1 MKKKFI
7 PIALAALLVP
17 SAVLAQD
24 TKGVV
29 RTPAEARLVYPLL
42 SQQMRLKVRTPQLP
56 SASRFIAKA
65 PEVTDPLKA
74 GKAAQFWCNL
84 IYKAGWNETTYGP
97 YGYYTMTAQKPV
109 AFSVLASTG
118 ETINVATNGVQAKN
132 GHLYGAYLNMQYV
145 DEGYVFLYLSNTD
158 LSTGET
164 SSFDAGMDYLYLAAT
179 ETAQAADGTVYG
191 VFYSADGNS
200 LEWGT
205 VDYET
210 CQRTTIGPASQAFVA
225 IGITKAGQLYAIGM
239 DGKLY
244 KVNKSTGEETLVG
257 ATGLTLTNLMGQY
270 YGQSGEI
277 DQRDDTFYWYCIDN
291 QAQGG
296 LYTVDLNTGKATLL
310 DGTLAQVQGMV
321 MAQPEANDG
330 APERADN
337 LAVEGVT
344 CDPSADGAT
353 ATISFTIPNTTY
365 AGDILHGDVRYKVMS
380 NRPTATFTP
389 SAEGTSRPGQDVSVK
404 VKTTENEL
412 YTFSVVLSNADGD
425 SPKEN
430 VSHWMG
436 WDIPLAPT
444 NVKAVADGYKAKVS
458 WTAPTTT
465 LHAGP
470 MGDLTYD
477 LERIVGRDTTVV
489 ATGLTATNYTDDL
502 GAGTLH
508 SYVYSVRAVAKGMR
522 SQSADAK
529 AVIIGDAIEPNW
541 ETDFYTRS
549 EFDIFSANDVNGDGV
564 TWGYFNA
571 GGIRMVI
578 GPYNNESGND
588 DWLFTPPVHLKP
600 GRVYNVRMKAR
611 NYLAPEYVN
620 TFEVKYGQTASPEG
634 MTGTLM
640 ESNVIANDPD
650 RVYNMEINPDK
661 DGNFYI
667 GFHDNTEKAGSG
679 RIVIDFVGIDNGAA
693 LDAPDSVSNFTV
705 TPAGLGKLSADLAF
719 TAPTKAINGTPLSR
733 IGYFVIKRDG
743 KSVMWIGNAN
753 TVFGEPGKEYTWTD
767 KNIDKSGW
775 HEYEVIAYSEDG
787 YEPGRVARM
796 RVFVGADVAKTPVVN
811 LTDAVNDIKAS
822 WNKIGNVGANNGYVD
837 PDHVSVSIYEILE
850 TPDGPI
856 LGDSMTTSQPGAT
869 DVLVGWHPD
878 KSVAD
883 DGVSQGLFQV
893 AALTRSDGGNGAL
906 EASRAIVVGKP
917 INQPFKETFEGGSV
931 QNNFA
936 WTESNE
942 QHASRRNSSPWMIS
956 GKASSN
962 DDGGGVVW
970 SPYTIPDPEFPE
982 YYNVEAGDETSF
994 NLPKVALNGV
1004 DQPVVRFNLYSEN
1017 GEQSDLTV
1025 VVQTPDGVNHDV
1037 KTFKLSEKK
1046 TSGWET
1052 LTVDLTPYT
1061 NERYIIVKFRGTAHA
1076 NYTYLMLDQID
1087 IYDASDPEAGISAAE
1102 LLKEGAQDVW
1112 TIDGRIARRNA
1123 TSLEGLPKGVYMVG
1137 GRKVVVK

>member
-1 MKKKFI
+1 M
-7 PIALAALLVP
+7 
-17 SAVLAQD
+17 
-24 TKGVV
+24 
-29 RTPAEARLVYPLL
+29 
-42 SQQMRLKVRTPQLP
+42 
-56 SASRFIAKA
+56 
-65 PEVTDPLKA
+65 
-74 GKAAQFWCNL
+74 
-84 IYKAGWNETTYGP
+84 
-97 YGYYTMTAQKPV
+97 
-109 AFSVLASTG
+109 
-118 ETINVATNGVQAKN
+118 
-132 GHLYGAYLNMQYV
+132 
-145 DEGYVFLYLSNTD
+145 
-158 LSTGET
+158 
-164 SSFDAGMDYLYLAAT
+164 
-179 ETAQAADGTVYG
+179 
-191 VFYSADGNS
+191 
-200 LEWGT
+200 
-205 VDYET
+205 
-210 CQRTTIGPASQAFVA
+210 
-225 IGITKAGQLYAIGM
+225 
-239 DGKLY
+239 
-244 KVNKSTGEETLVG
+244 
-257 ATGLTLTNLMGQY
+257 
-270 YGQSGEI
+270 
-277 DQRDDTFYWYCIDN
+277 
-291 QAQGG
+291 
-296 LYTVDLNTGKATLL
+296 
-310 DGTLAQVQGMV
+310 
-321 MAQPEANDG
+321 
-330 APERADN
+330 
-337 LAVEGVT
+337 
-344 CDPSADGAT
+344 
-353 ATISFTIPNTTY
+353 
-365 AGDILHGDVRYKVMS
+365 
-380 NRPTATFTP
+380 
-389 SAEGTSRPGQDVSVK
+389 
-404 VKTTENEL
+404 
-412 YTFSVVLSNADGD
+412 
-425 SPKEN
+425 
-430 VSHWMG
+430 
-436 WDIPLAPT
+436 
-444 NVKAVADGYKAKVS
+444 
-458 WTAPTTT
+458 
-465 LHAGP
+465 
-470 MGDLTYD
+470 
-477 LERIVGRDTTVV
+477 
-489 ATGLTATNYTDDL
+489 
-502 GAGTLH
+502 
-508 SYVYSVRAVAKGMR
+508 
-522 SQSADAK
+522 
-529 AVIIGDAIEPNW
+529 
-541 ETDFYTRS
+541 
-549 EFDIFSANDVNGDGV
+549 
-564 TWGYFNA
+564 
-571 GGIRMVI
+571 
-578 GPYNNESGND
+578 
-588 DWLFTPPVHLKP
+588 
-600 GRVYNVRMKAR
+600 
-611 NYLAPEYVN
+611 
-620 TFEVKYGQTASPEG
+620 
-634 MTGTLM
+634 
-640 ESNVIANDPD
+640 
-650 RVYNMEINPDK
+650 
-661 DGNFYI
+661 
-667 GFHDNTEKAGSG
+667 
-679 RIVIDFVGIDNGAA
+679 
-693 LDAPDSVSNFTV
+693 

-743 KSVMWIGNAN
+743 KSVMCIGNAN
-753 TVFGEPGKEYTWTD
+753 TKFGEPGKEYTWTD
-767 KNIDKSGW
+767 KSIDKSGW

-822 WNKIGNVGANNGYVD
+822 WNKVSNVGANNGYVD

-917 INQPFKETFEGGSV
+917 INQPYKETFEGGVV

-1061 NERYIIVKFRGTAHA
+1061 NERYVIVKFRGTAHA

-1087 IYDASDPEAGISAAE
+1087 IYDASDPEAGISSAE

>member
-29 RTPAEARLVYPLL
+29 RAPAEARLVYPLL

-97 YGYYTMTAQKPV
+97 YGYYTTTAQKPV

-118 ETINVATNGVQAKN
+118 ETIYVATNGVQAKN
-132 GHLYGAYLNMQYV
+132 GHLYGAYLNMQYI

-191 VFYSADGNS
+191 VFYSAEGNS

-412 YTFSVVLSNADGD
+412 YTFSVVLSKADGD
-425 SPKEN
+425 SPN
-430 VSHWMG
+430 
-436 WDIPLAPT
+436 
-444 NVKAVADGYKAKVS
+444 
-458 WTAPTTT
+458 
-465 LHAGP
+465 
-470 MGDLTYD
+470 
-477 LERIVGRDTTVV
+477 
-489 ATGLTATNYTDDL
+489 
-502 GAGTLH
+502 
-508 SYVYSVRAVAKGMR
+508 
-522 SQSADAK
+522 
-529 AVIIGDAIEPNW
+529 
-541 ETDFYTRS
+541 
-549 EFDIFSANDVNGDGV
+549 
-564 TWGYFNA
+564 
-571 GGIRMVI
+571 
-578 GPYNNESGND
+578 
-588 DWLFTPPVHLKP
+588 
-600 GRVYNVRMKAR
+600 
-611 NYLAPEYVN
+611 
-620 TFEVKYGQTASPEG
+620 
-634 MTGTLM
+634 
-640 ESNVIANDPD
+640 
-650 RVYNMEINPDK
+650 
-661 DGNFYI
+661 
-667 GFHDNTEKAGSG
+667 
-679 RIVIDFVGIDNGAA
+679 
-693 LDAPDSVSNFTV
+693 
-705 TPAGLGKLSADLAF
+705 
-719 TAPTKAINGTPLSR
+719 
-733 IGYFVIKRDG
+733 
-743 KSVMWIGNAN
+743 
-753 TVFGEPGKEYTWTD
+753 
-767 KNIDKSGW
+767 
-775 HEYEVIAYSEDG
+775 
-787 YEPGRVARM
+787 
-796 RVFVGADVAKTPVVN
+796 
-811 LTDAVNDIKAS
+811 
-822 WNKIGNVGANNGYVD
+822 
-837 PDHVSVSIYEILE
+837 
-850 TPDGPI
+850 
-856 LGDSMTTSQPGAT
+856 
-869 DVLVGWHPD
+869 
-878 KSVAD
+878 
-883 DGVSQGLFQV
+883 
-893 AALTRSDGGNGAL
+893 
-906 EASRAIVVGKP
+906 
-917 INQPFKETFEGGSV
+917 
-931 QNNFA
+931 
-936 WTESNE
+936 
-942 QHASRRNSSPWMIS
+942 
-956 GKASSN
+956 
-962 DDGGGVVW
+962 
-970 SPYTIPDPEFPE
+970 
-982 YYNVEAGDETSF
+982 
-994 NLPKVALNGV
+994 
-1004 DQPVVRFNLYSEN
+1004 
-1017 GEQSDLTV
+1017 
-1025 VVQTPDGVNHDV
+1025 
-1037 KTFKLSEKK
+1037 
-1046 TSGWET
+1046 
-1052 LTVDLTPYT
+1052 
-1061 NERYIIVKFRGTAHA
+1061 
-1076 NYTYLMLDQID
+1076 
-1087 IYDASDPEAGISAAE
+1087 
-1102 LLKEGAQDVW
+1102 
-1112 TIDGRIARRNA
+1112 
-1123 TSLEGLPKGVYMVG
+1123 
-1137 GRKVVVK
+1137 

>member
-1 MKKKFI
+1 MAEHLTINCNSKEEKYATLLPQLKSLMEAEDDV
-7 PIALAALLVP
+7 IANMANVAACIMETFHFWWVGFYRVIDNTLVLGPFQGPLAC
-17 SAVLAQD
+17 
-24 TKGVV
+24 TRIKRGKGVCGTAWDKAQTIV
-29 RTPAEARLVYPLL
+29 VEDVEQFPGHIAC
-42 SQQMRLKVRTPQLP
+42 S
-56 SASRFIAKA
+56 SASR
-65 PEVTDPLKA
+65 
-74 GKAAQFWCNL
+74 
-84 IYKAGWNETTYGP
+84 
-97 YGYYTMTAQKPV
+97 
-109 AFSVLASTG
+109 S
-118 ETINVATNGVQAKN
+118 
-132 GHLYGAYLNMQYV
+132 
-145 DEGYVFLYLSNTD
+145 
-158 LSTGET
+158 
-164 SSFDAGMDYLYLAAT
+164 
-179 ETAQAADGTVYG
+179 
-191 VFYSADGNS
+191 
-200 LEWGT
+200 
-205 VDYET
+205 
-210 CQRTTIGPASQAFVA
+210 
-225 IGITKAGQLYAIGM
+225 
-239 DGKLY
+239 
-244 KVNKSTGEETLVG
+244 
-257 ATGLTLTNLMGQY
+257 
-270 YGQSGEI
+270 EI
-277 DQRDDTFYWYCIDN
+277 
-291 QAQGG
+291 
-296 LYTVDLNTGKATLL
+296 
-310 DGTLAQVQGMV
+310 
-321 MAQPEANDG
+321 
-330 APERADN
+330 
-337 LAVEGVT
+337 
-344 CDPSADGAT
+344 
-353 ATISFTIPNTTY
+353 
-365 AGDILHGDVRYKVMS
+365 
-380 NRPTATFTP
+380 
-389 SAEGTSRPGQDVSVK
+389 
-404 VKTTENEL
+404 
-412 YTFSVVLSNADGD
+412 VV
-425 SPKEN
+425 P
-430 VSHWMG
+430 
-436 WDIPLAPT
+436 IF
-444 NVKAVADGYKAKVS
+444 
-458 WTAPTTT
+458 
-465 LHAGP
+465 
-470 MGDLTYD
+470 
-477 LERIVGRDTTVV
+477 GRDNNVV
-489 ATGLTATNYTDDL
+489 AVLDID
-502 GAGTLH
+502 
-508 SYVYSVRAVAKGMR
+508 
-522 SQSADAK
+522 
-529 AVIIGDAIEPNW
+529 
-541 ETDFYTRS
+541 S
-549 EFDIFSANDVNGDGV
+549 E
-564 TWGYFNA
+564 
-571 GGIRMVI
+571 
-578 GPYNNESGND
+578 
-588 DWLFTPPVHLKP
+588 
-600 GRVYNVRMKAR
+600 
-611 NYLAPEYVN
+611 YLN

-661 DGNFYI
+661 EGNFYI

-679 RIVIDFVGIDNGAA
+679 RIVIDFVGIDKGAA

-753 TVFGEPGKEYTWTD
+753 TKFGEPGKEYTWTD
-767 KNIDKSGW
+767 KSIDKSGW

-822 WNKIGNVGANNGYVD
+822 WNKVGNVGANNGYVD

-917 INQPFKETFEGGSV
+917 INQPYKETFEGGSV

-1004 DQPVVRFNLYSEN
+1004 DQPVVRFDLYSEN

-1087 IYDASDPEAGISAAE
+1087 IYDASDPEAGISSAE

-1123 TSLEGLPKGVYMVG
+1123 TSLEGLPKGVYMIG